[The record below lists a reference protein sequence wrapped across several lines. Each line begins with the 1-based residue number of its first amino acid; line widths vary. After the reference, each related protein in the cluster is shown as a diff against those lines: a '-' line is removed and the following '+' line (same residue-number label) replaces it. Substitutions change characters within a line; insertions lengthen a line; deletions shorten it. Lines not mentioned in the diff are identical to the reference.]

1 MFSFIFHLIVTFS
14 VYQPPLHLNF
24 FPLQDAAVHN
34 LTSVK
39 KYIHDL
45 DDTILLQY
53 IYALSANLSSL
64 IDVYLIS
71 VKNRR
76 SSNKIVKVTYLIYFR
91 IHTFLPHSK
100 TLRDMVTQ

>member
-1 MFSFIFHLIVTFS
+1 MFSFIFHLIVTSS

-71 VKNRR
+71 VKNPNM
-76 SSNKIVKVTYLIYFR
+76 SIYFVETNTVKNSWMLLF
-91 IHTFLPHSK
+91 TFSTSK
-100 TLRDMVTQ
+100 